1 MNEKELS
8 ITLGLSREIL
18 KEIRAEFK
26 RDVHWTRVESKKPE
40 HLWEVR
46 WTDVGISEL
55 KNKVGMNDSSEIKP
69 EETTKEG
76 TVNGKFKNQK
86 MLSVLIDGKQANVLC
101 RDSSKFG
108 LGMHVKVRW
117 DGVRWCVARHP
128 RFVGKY

>member
-18 KEIRAEFK
+18 KEMREQFTK
-26 RDVHWTRVESKKPE
+26 DVHWTRLESKKPQ

-46 WTDVGISEL
+46 WTDAGIAEL
-55 KNKVGMNDSSEIKP
+55 KNKVGMNESSEIKT
-69 EETTKEG
+69 ENTVKEG
-76 TVNGKFKNQK
+76 TVHGKFKNQK
-86 MLSVLIDGKQANVLC
+86 MIAVLVDGKPENVLC

-108 LGMHVKVRW
+108 LGMPVKIRW

-128 RFVGKY
+128 RFIGKY

>member
-18 KEIRAEFK
+18 KEMRTQFTK
-26 RDVHWTRVESKKPE
+26 DLHWTRVESKKPQ

-46 WTDVGISEL
+46 WTDVGIEEL
-55 KNKVGMNDSSEIKP
+55 KKKVGMNESTEIKP
-69 EETTKEG
+69 EATVKEG
-76 TVNGKFKNQK
+76 TVQGKFKNTK
-86 MLSVLIDGKQANVLC
+86 MLSVLIDGKRENVLC

-108 LGMHVKVRW
+108 LGMNVKIRW
-117 DGVRWCVARHP
+117 DGVRWCISRHP